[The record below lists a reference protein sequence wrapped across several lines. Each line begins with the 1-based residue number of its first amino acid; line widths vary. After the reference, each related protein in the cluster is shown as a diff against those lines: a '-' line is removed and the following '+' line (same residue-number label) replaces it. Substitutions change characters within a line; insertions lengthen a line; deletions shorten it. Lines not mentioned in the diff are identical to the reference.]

1 MIYLV
6 PLNDGTVVTIYGN
19 IDTKSAIEIAKNIKK

>member
-6 PLNDGTVVTIYGN
+6 PMADGTVVTIYGN
-19 IDTKSAIEIAKNIKK
+19 VDTQSAIEIARNIKK